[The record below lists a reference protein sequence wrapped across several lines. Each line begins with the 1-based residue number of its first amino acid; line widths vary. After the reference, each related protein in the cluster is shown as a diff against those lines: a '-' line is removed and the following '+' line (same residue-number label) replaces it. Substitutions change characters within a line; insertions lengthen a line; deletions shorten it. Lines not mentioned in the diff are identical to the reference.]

1 MNDDIVLRLAG
12 ILHVNMN
19 VSGAH
24 GAGEFGGVLRADAD
38 TAPGSDIV
46 FVQQSVGGD
55 IISFVFVLGHCGGLG
70 SQLIGGTLLDVV
82 NDDVVLRLADI
93 LDFNG
98 QAVQGNARR
107 SSAYKF

>member
-1 MNDDIVLRLAG
+1 MNDYIVLRLAG
-12 ILHVNMN
+12 ILHVNVN

-38 TAPGSDIV
+38 TAPGGDIV
-46 FVQQSVGGD
+46 FIQQSVGGD
-55 IISFVFVLGHCGGLG
+55 IVSFVFVLGHCGGLG
-70 SQLIGGTLLDVV
+70 SQLIGGTLLNVV
-82 NDDVVLRLADI
+82 NDDIVLRLADI